1 MTIKLVGSSS
11 GSVSIAAPATTTGG
25 ADRVIT
31 LPDAADGTML
41 TTTNPKAGNVI
52 QVVSTTKQDVFSQAG
67 DNATYAAITG
77 LSATITPASAS
88 NKILIQINIYTSNTS
103 DDYANLFR
111 LYKAGSH
118 LTGASGTG
126 EGSRDA
132 AFLCHRQGDQNADP
146 FSLSNSYLDTAG
158 GTSAITYQLHMK
170 VETSST
176 GYIGRQGTNDNNW
189 YNGRVSST
197 ITLMEIAA

>member
-1 MTIKLVGSSS
+1 MATLNTTNIKHASSS
-11 GSVSIAAPATTTGG
+11 SNNIVLASDGKVTFPQNTGN
-25 ADRVIT
+25 I
-31 LPDAADGTML
+31 L
-41 TTTNPKAGNVI
+41 

-77 LSATITPASAS
+77 LSATITPANAS
-88 NKILIQINIYTSNTS
+88 NKILIQVQIYTGNTA

-158 GTSAITYQLHMK
+158 GTSAITYKL
-170 VETSST
+170 VWSGESGTRYLNRRGDST
-176 GYIGRQGTNDNNW
+176 
-189 YNGRVSST
+189 NGGAVSSFT
-197 ITLMEIAA
+197 IMEVEA